1 MKVVVVISS
10 LKAGG
15 AERVVSTLTR
25 EWAKEHQVLIALF
38 DASSQAYDYGG
49 EVADLG
55 TSSRRGPV
63 KKLHNAVLRS
73 IRLARVLRRQR
84 PHRIVSFM
92 ESANFPT
99 IVAAAMTGLLGHLR
113 VSVRNNPAIFP
124 YPYRLLMSIA
134 YRLAECVVTPSTGV
148 RNALKKMGLPA
159 CKLSVIPN
167 PAATHIG
174 ATNAPR
180 MGFPLRYILGVGRL
194 EPQKGFDRLLKAYS
208 KMDQSGIDLVIL
220 GAGTQRD
227 ALLAISQELDI
238 MSRLHLPGV
247 VSDVE
252 AWYRHAECFVLTSHY
267 EGSPNVLV
275 EAMAN
280 GCPVVSF
287 DCPYGPAEIVDGG
300 RNGMLVS
307 QDDIPGLAD
316 AIQRLVSDRV
326 FAYAP
331 LECRPEACSR
341 ILGGEDRPTLVD
353 QIDRVPRG
361 DAGSSM
367 SVCRP
372 TTAIQPHRG
381 RKRKR
386 DDSSV
391 TYAERSALPECCGG
405 ARHRIADDVC
415 TREQS

>member
-55 TSSRRGPV
+55 TSSRRRPCEETPQ
-63 KKLHNAVLRS
+63 RS
-73 IRLARVLRRQR
+73 PAFDPPCARA
-84 PHRIVSFM
+84 
-92 ESANFPT
+92 SAATTSPDRVVYGEREFPT

-227 ALLAISQELDI
+227 ALLAISQELEI

-326 FAYAP
+326 LRTRLSNA
-331 LECRPEACSR
+331 
-341 ILGGEDRPTLVD
+341 
-353 QIDRVPRG
+353 
-361 DAGSSM
+361 
-367 SVCRP
+367 
-372 TTAIQPHRG
+372 G
-381 RKRKR
+381 RKRAAAF
-386 DDSSV
+386 SV
-391 TYAERSALPECCGG
+391 EK
-405 ARHRIADDVC
+405 IAP
-415 TREQS
+415 RWLIK